1 MNAVLSGGGFDE
13 RQGRLEARLL
23 TLSDPQARLAWVVER
38 PLATPASTVAVRVAA
53 HEIKGCASRLWLSA
67 AWQDGRCRFRSDSES
82 AILRAFVGLLS
93 ELYDGLTPEEVAGK
107 EPAFLESTGLSRQL
121 TENRRRTLGKVR
133 EAMRSFALSG
143 GVG

>member
-1 MNAVLSGGGFDE
+1 MNGILSGGGFEE
-13 RQGRLEARLL
+13 RQGRLEACLL

-38 PLATPASTVAVRVAA
+38 PLGTPASTVSVRVAA
-53 HEIKGCASRLWLSA
+53 NEIKGCASRLWLAA

-82 AILRAFVGLLS
+82 AILRAFVGLLA

-107 EPAFLESTGLSRQL
+107 EPAFLESTGLARQL

-133 EAMRSFALSG
+133 EAMRSFALAACPG
-143 GVG
+143 